1 MAFTQ
6 HKHIC
11 YGTVLVAKFSS
22 MSQLFL
28 PIIVVTVLSLYVHST
43 PAVSVGSIH
52 HPPPGAVLLLRN
64 YVFAYRDSLLR
75 RQLFC
80 LNRFSSC
87 VSESFL
93 IHARHERCAETQ
105 ATTSRTLNTI
115 RMFKVAFNMYRHII
129 HWITHLLRL
138 RSHV

>member
-6 HKHIC
+6 HIHIC
-11 YGTVLVAKFSS
+11 YGTVLVAKCSS

-28 PIIVVTVLSLYVHST
+28 PIIVVTVLSLYLHST
-43 PAVSVGSIH
+43 PTVSVGSTH
-52 HPPPGAVLLLRN
+52 HPPPGAVLLISK

-75 RQLFC
+75 RKLFC

-93 IHARHERCAETQ
+93 IHARHERGAETQ
-105 ATTSRTLNTI
+105 ATTSRTLKTI
-115 RMFKVAFNMYRHII
+115 RIFKVAFNMYRQII
-129 HWITHLLRL
+129 HWVTHLLRV